1 MTNMDKITALCF
13 DEIHLSNQAAIE
25 RREER
30 VIGPHEKCQVAVARG
45 LFTKWKQP
53 VYYEFD

>member
-1 MTNMDKITALCF
+1 MDKIITLCF

-45 LFTKWKQP
+45 LYQMEATCLL
-53 VYYEFD
+53 